1 MSTPQLL
8 LQSLRTEMR
17 RAGLTYRALAER
29 VGMSESSIKRVFSSG
44 DMSLTRL
51 AQFCQAAGVSMHDVM
66 QQALQA
72 APETDRLTLEQER
85 SLVAD
90 PVLLLVAVC
99 CLGHWSFEQIVETYR
114 VEPAPC
120 TAALVR
126 LDRLGL
132 IELKP
137 LNRYRL
143 RVSRAFRWRPD
154 GPVQAYFREHVVSDY
169 FGGRFDGP
177 GETLMAVHARLTG
190 ASAQEVSQHVERLAA
205 ELSRLHQ
212 EDARLPA
219 SARDGYTLVVGLRS
233 WELAAFTGLRRET
246 AAAPRPAYQKEPRKT

>member
-8 LQSLRTEMR
+8 LQALRAELR
-17 RAGLTYRALAER
+17 RAGLTYRVLAAR
-29 VGMSESSIKRVFSSG
+29 VGMSESSIKRLFSQG
-44 DMSLTRL
+44 DMSLARL
-51 AQFCQAAGVSMHDVM
+51 AQLCEAAGVSLHDVM

-72 APETDRLTLEQER
+72 GPAIDELTLEQER

-99 CLGHWSFEQIVETYR
+99 CLGHWSFEQVVETYR
-114 VEPAPC
+114 VDAAPC
-120 TAALVR
+120 TAALLR

-143 RVSRAFRWRPD
+143 RVSRTFRWRPD
-154 GPVQAYFREHVVSDY
+154 GPVQAYFREHVVADY
-169 FGGRFDGP
+169 FAGRFDGE
-177 GETLMAVHARLTG
+177 GETLLAVPARL
-190 ASAQEVSQHVERLAA
+190 SATSARQARQHIERLAE

-212 EDARLPA
+212 DDARLA
-219 SARDGYTLVVGLRS
+219 DSQRDGYTLVVGLRS
-233 WELAAFTGLRRET
+233 WELAAFTAMRRERT
-246 AAAPRPAYQKEPRKT
+246 PLSDRPPRR

>member
-1 MSTPQLL
+1 MSSPELL
-8 LQSLRTEMR
+8 MQALRAEMR
-17 RAGLTYRALAER
+17 RAGLTYKGLAGR
-29 VGMSESSIKRVFSSG
+29 VGMSESSIKRVFSQG
-44 DMSLTRL
+44 DMSLARL
-51 AQFCQAAGVSMHDVM
+51 AQFCQAAGVSMHDVL

-72 APETDRLTLEQER
+72 APESDRLTLEQER

-114 VEPAPC
+114 VDAAPC

-126 LDRLGL
+126 LDRLGV

-154 GPVQAYFREHVVSDY
+154 GPVQAYFRAHVVGDY
-169 FGGRFDGP
+169 FGGRFEGP
-177 GETLMAVHARLTG
+177 GETLMAVHARLTP
-190 ASAQEVSQHVERLAA
+190 ASAQEVSQHIERLAA

-212 EDARLPA
+212 EDARLPPA
-219 SARDGYTLVVGLRS
+219 SRDGYTLVVGLRS
-233 WELAAFTGLRRET
+233 WELAAFTALRREP
-246 AAAPRPAYQKEPRKT
+246 AAAPRPHQKGPRKT